1 MIWIIAIPSPF
12 KQVEAHLVET
22 IFYDEWAPSG
32 ESLVSKL
39 LGTFVPRWE
48 DVENELKSD
57 FRELLAR
64 KRKRKEVP
72 TSESGNLPRYVRV
85 KTLGRQNS
93 IQIMKVHMAHLLCAS
108 GSWRRAPT

>member
-1 MIWIIAIPSPF
+1 MHKHRLISSTYHQCVKERLHSRMIWIIAIPSPF

-48 DVENELKSD
+48 DVENDLKSD

-64 KRKRKEVP
+64 KRKRKDVP

-85 KTLGRQNS
+85 KTLGR
-93 IQIMKVHMAHLLCAS
+93 
-108 GSWRRAPT
+108 